1 MRIGRNQ
8 GLYSGELY
16 LRQIDETVIYPDR
29 GIMKLGPSEEEC
41 LKSNESGKGDSGI
54 IYPRQRLANC

>member
-1 MRIGRNQ
+1 M
-8 GLYSGELY
+8 E
-16 LRQIDETVIYPDR
+16 
-29 GIMKLGPSEEEC
+29 LGPSKEEC